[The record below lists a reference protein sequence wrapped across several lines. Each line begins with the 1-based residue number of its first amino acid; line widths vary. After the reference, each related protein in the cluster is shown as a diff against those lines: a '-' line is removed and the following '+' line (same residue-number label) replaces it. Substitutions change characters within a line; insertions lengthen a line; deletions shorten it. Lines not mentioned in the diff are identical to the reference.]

1 MVMNVSTEQ
10 ARSKLLKE
18 LETLQAEIAELDRR
32 LEHKGNYSLG
42 AGDPAVY
49 EWELNLALKE
59 RAEQKKRAVEEAL
72 ARIAAGTYGTC
83 MRCGS
88 PIEPERLEL
97 LPTTTVCCQC
107 ARKKR

>member
-1 MVMNVSTEQ
+1 MNVSIEE

-18 LETLQAEIAELDRR
+18 LEALQAEIAELDRR

-42 AGDPAVY
+42 VGDPAVY

-59 RAEQKKRAVEEAL
+59 RAQQKRQAVEAAL
-72 ARIAAGTYGTC
+72 ARIAAGTYGIC
-83 MRCGS
+83 DRCGG

-97 LPTTTVCCQC
+97 LPTTTVCCRC
-107 ARKKR
+107 AQKKR